1 MIGFNLDRS
10 VRLTFYEQIKGQ
22 LLSAIYCG
30 KIRAGDRLPSIREVS
45 DDLGINYKTTRK
57 IYLKLAEENYLE
69 IVKGSGA
76 FLKERSGE
84 ASYEQMRRQAVFNLL
99 GEVSDKARS
108 LGLSP
113 AKFSDLLD
121 AYWTGTDLREL
132 HLAVVD
138 HEEEAYVFSR
148 ELELRMKRVRAR
160 SVSLGDVDSEA
171 ARALLRDS
179 EFLLTTSYHL
189 EEVKELAR
197 RFRKRL
203 VEIKPSHEIYR
214 EVLSAARHENVAIV
228 VRDEDTLHASWDV
241 FMNLYHPSTEMKFWI
256 APISRQD
263 LIEKIVRDADL
274 IFVSPMC
281 WDEMRKRTPPAKT
294 LKTYDKFISQE
305 TIDQLRALQLLG

>member
-30 KIRAGDRLPSIREVS
+30 KIRAGDRLPSMREVS

-148 ELELRMKRVRAR
+148 ELELRMKSVRAR

-197 RFRKRL
+197 RFRKEAGGDQAQPRD
-203 VEIKPSHEIYR
+203 
-214 EVLSAARHENVAIV
+214 LS
-228 VRDEDTLHASWDV
+228 
-241 FMNLYHPSTEMKFWI
+241 
-256 APISRQD
+256 
-263 LIEKIVRDADL
+263 
-274 IFVSPMC
+274 
-281 WDEMRKRTPPAKT
+281 
-294 LKTYDKFISQE
+294 
-305 TIDQLRALQLLG
+305 

>member
-197 RFRKRL
+197 RLER
-203 VEIKPSHEIYR
+203 
-214 EVLSAARHENVAIV
+214 
-228 VRDEDTLHASWDV
+228 SWWRSS
-241 FMNLYHPSTEMKFWI
+241 PATRS
-256 APISRQD
+256 
-263 LIEKIVRDADL
+263 IVR
-274 IFVSPMC
+274 F
-281 WDEMRKRTPPAKT
+281 
-294 LKTYDKFISQE
+294 
-305 TIDQLRALQLLG
+305 

>member
-1 MIGFNLDRS
+1 MIGFNLDKS
-10 VRLTFYEQIKGQ
+10 VHLSSYEQIKGQ

-45 DDLGINYKTTRK
+45 DHLGVNYKTARK
-57 IYLKLAEENYLE
+57 IYLRLAQENYIE

-84 ASYEQMRRQAVFNLL
+84 ASYEQMRRLAVFNLL
-99 GEVSDKARS
+99 GEVSAKARS

-113 AKFSDLLD
+113 DKFSGLLD
-121 AYWTGTDLREL
+121 AYWTGADLREL
-132 HLAVVD
+132 RLAVVD

-148 ELELRMKRVRAR
+148 ELELRMKGVRAR
-160 SVSLGDVDSEA
+160 SVSLGDVASES
-171 ARALLRDS
+171 ARAILQAS
-179 EFLLTTSYHL
+179 EFLLTTSYHQ
-189 EEVKELAR
+189 EEVGELSR
-197 RFRKRL
+197 RFGKKL

-241 FMNLYHPSTEMKFWI
+241 FMNIYHPSTEMKFWI

-263 LIEKIVRDADL
+263 LVEKIVRDADL

-281 WDEMRKRTPPAKT
+281 WDEMRKRTPPEKT